1 MPNKLPPPPSTPRP
15 QRRDAIAEMPI
26 AKDAARQRR
35 SLCDSA
41 DRVIHSAEIVLA
53 DIESRD
59 DLVVEVEEEDT
70 LVERVTDLARQLAA
84 G

>member
-1 MPNKLPPPPSTPRP
+1 M
-15 QRRDAIAEMPI
+15 QI

-53 DIESRD
+53 GIESSD
-59 DLVVEVEEEDT
+59 DMGGVDVEEDT
-70 LVERVTDLARQLAA
+70 LVESVTDLARQLAA

>member
-1 MPNKLPPPPSTPRP
+1 MPNKLPLPPPLTPRP
-15 QRRDAIAEMPI
+15 QRRDATETPLA
-26 AKDAARQRR
+26 AAAARQRR

-41 DRVIHSAEIVLA
+41 DRVIHSTEAVLA

-59 DLVVEVEEEDT
+59 DLGVEVEEEDT
-70 LVERVTDLARQLAA
+70 LVERVDLARQLAA